1 MRQDFLYRGLLKKP
15 ALRFAFASTAGT
27 VEKAVLTHSCDPVSS
42 LILGRAVTATALL
55 SPMLEKT
62 ERYSIR
68 WDYAG
73 KIGTVLC
80 DTDAAG
86 HLRGLIKNPCLA
98 SDCASEEDVYGES
111 GFISVIKSDSG
122 KILNSGK
129 AAAGLLEVASDL
141 AFFLSVSDQIETEI
155 SVAVKFQADPQHPVK
170 NAAGFMIQEMP
181 GCDMDAF
188 AAIRAKMEKDEFQAL
203 LLDDSSDIPEAA
215 LYKILRYLLEGAD
228 NPEPSWVLSPP
239 PAYFCGCSREK
250 MKQAVLLLDKS
261 ELDEIFNSGKNPEI
275 SCQFCKSKYSFNRDE
290 LNQ

>member
-15 ALRFAFASTAGT
+15 ALRFSFASTAET
-27 VEKAVLTHSCDPVSS
+27 VQKAVLTHNCDPVSS

-55 SPMLEKT
+55 APMLEKS

-73 KIGTVLC
+73 KIGSVLC

-86 HLRGLIKNPCLA
+86 HLRGLIKNPYLA
-98 SDCASEEDVYGES
+98 SDCASEDEIYGES

-129 AAAGLLEVASDL
+129 AAAGLLEIASDL
-141 AFFLSVSDQIETEI
+141 AFFLSVSDQIETQI
-155 SVAVKFQADPQHPVK
+155 AAALKFNSDPQNPLK
-170 NAAGFMIQEMP
+170 SSSGFMIQEMP

-188 AAIRAKMEKDEFQAL
+188 SVIRERMEKDEFQTL
-203 LLDDSSDIPEAA
+203 LLDESSDMSEAS
-215 LYKILRYLLEGAD
+215 LYKILRYLLEGAE
-228 NPEPSWVLSPP
+228 NPEPSWVLSAPP
-239 PAYFCGCSREK
+239 SYFCGCSREK
-250 MKQAVLLLDKS
+250 MRQAVLLLDKA
-261 ELDEIFNSGKNPEI
+261 ELDEIFNSGKNPEVG
-275 SCQFCKSKYSFNRDE
+275 CQFCKSKYSFNRDE